1 MRVTVRI
8 GSGRAIGCCLKSF
21 ATAADGPT
29 GWYLD
34 AVVQATSYDRG
45 ASTLVGENG
54 QLWQPHVRANVWR
67 DCDAQATTTFGIDQ
81 VPLSDGLTTET
92 NPRFSFYGQ
101 AGYQFAVSQSHD
113 GAERNADGGQRCSW

>member
-1 MRVTVRI
+1 MGVTVRI
-8 GSGRAIGCCLKSF
+8 GSGRAIDCVKSF
-21 ATAADGPT
+21 ATAAYGPT

-34 AVVQATSYDRG
+34 AVVQGTSYDRG

-54 QLWQPHVRANVWR
+54 QLWQPYVRANVWR
-67 DCDAQATTTFGIDQ
+67 DWVAQATTTFCIDE

-92 NPRFSFYGQ
+92 NPRLSFYGQ

-113 GAERNADGGQRCSW
+113 GVERNADVGQRYSW